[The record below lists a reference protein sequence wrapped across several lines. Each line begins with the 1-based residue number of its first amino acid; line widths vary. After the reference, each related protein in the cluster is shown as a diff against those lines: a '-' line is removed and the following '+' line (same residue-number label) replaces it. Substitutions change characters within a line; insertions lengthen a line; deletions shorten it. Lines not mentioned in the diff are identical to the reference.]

1 MKNLRW
7 IFSILAAIII
17 TPAVIIG
24 AIFIIN
30 SSDGSGGSSLKIFS
44 IDSYLSEIENTDI
57 EKWLNNINIESE
69 QAYVLKH
76 QEDYDAG
83 VRVHYLIYLPQLVEN
98 PTYSFGANVGL
109 LDDILKVAFEK
120 NDGNGGNTLALVSYS
135 GESEPKFKLYYDGK
149 LMKCEITEVDYD
161 IDLTDE
167 SNPKYSESDID
178 ERLPSGD
185 LNIQS

>member
-1 MKNLRW
+1 M
-7 IFSILAAIII
+7 
-17 TPAVIIG
+17 
-24 AIFIIN
+24 
-30 SSDGSGGSSLKIFS
+30 
-44 IDSYLSEIENTDI
+44 
-57 EKWLNNINIESE
+57 
-69 QAYVLKH
+69 
-76 QEDYDAG
+76 
-83 VRVHYLIYLPQLVEN
+83 VEN